1 MSADTERVPHEPQLL
16 TLPLLL
22 HVYYNKQAQ
31 KRMTLQ
37 LARYEKCQK
46 QEDCYNKH
54 CTLNHPA
61 LHYRRKYIDGE
72 FKELINTVTGAM
84 VSQYGKKGRNRKDLQ
99 WLFPT
104 ADEQMAIDMHLVTHA
119 ESYQQQG
126 THLAY
131 CEYHA
136 AHTVYLLT
144 LH

>member
-84 VSQYGKKGRNRKDLQ
+84 VSQYGHYLVEKGRASATRTD
-99 WLFPT
+99 
-104 ADEQMAIDMHLVTHA
+104 
-119 ESYQQQG
+119 
-126 THLAY
+126 AY
-131 CEYHA
+131 KRQEGQEPQRSA
-136 AHTVYLLT
+136 VAVSNS
-144 LH
+144 